1 MKTIAEYSDLTV
13 FDKLPK
19 LSTIANF
26 MEDINNAYGAKD
38 CTVDALGVKKY
49 HELYQDASK
58 IVNLL
63 SHIDAKKHVV
73 VYCQNNYNFVRS
85 ALAIMAS
92 GKVAVLLPAQL
103 DEKMLYGCLMKYQA
117 SSIVFENATKE
128 NTAFAKNMLPN
139 VEFYNI
145 DEVDFN
151 SLENAPFNFEINEND
166 PACIVL
172 TGGTTGRSK
181 GAILSHKALLTG
193 TKNGVYAVPCVF
205 DETYFSIIPLT
216 HVFGLIRNL
225 LTCLYTGSKVEF
237 CIDMKG
243 MFKQLPA
250 AKPSVLIL
258 VPALAELF
266 LNLIKQFGMGIVGG
280 NLKMII
286 CGGASVP
293 PYLTLEYNKLGVKM
307 FPGYGLT
314 ESANLVSGNPK
325 QVEKPSSVG
334 LIYPGL
340 EVKVVDQEL
349 WLKGDNMMT
358 SYFNEPTENEIAY
371 TDGWFK
377 TGDLVEFDEEGFLY
391 IIGRIKDI
399 IVLPNG
405 ENVSPAYVEA
415 KINDIEVVQDSLV
428 TLQKNELGASILTV
442 EILPRKAEIVK
453 LGITNLEEYLNQ
465 EVEKV
470 NNTLLPHE
478 RVQKIVIRTEDFKR
492 SPSMKIIRPRGE

>member
-1 MKTIAEYSDLTV
+1 MENILKYSQVEV
-13 FDKLPK
+13 FEKLPK
-19 LSTIANF
+19 LSHMANF
-26 MEDINNAYGAKD
+26 LEDIHSCYGDKVA
-38 CTVDALGVKKY
+38 TIDALGAKTY
-49 HELYQDASK
+49 NDLYTDTSK
-58 IVNLL
+58 IVTILN
-63 SHIDAKKHVV
+63 HIEAKKHVV
-73 VYCQNNYNFVRS
+73 VYCQNNYNFVRV

-103 DEKMLYGCLMKYQA
+103 DDKTLYGCLMKYQA
-117 SSIVFENATKE
+117 SAIIFENATKA
-128 NTAFAKNMLPN
+128 NTVFASQMLQN

-145 DEVDFN
+145 DEVDFD
-151 SLENAPFNFEINEND
+151 SIKQSSYNFDINELD

-193 TKNGVYAVPCVF
+193 TKNGIYAVPYVF

-225 LTCLYTGSKVEF
+225 LTCLYTGCKVEF

-243 MFKQLPA
+243 MFKQLPV
-250 AKPSVLIL
+250 AKPSILIL

-293 PYLTLEYNKLGVKM
+293 PYLTLEYDKLGVKM

-314 ESANLVSGNPK
+314 ESANLVSGNPN
-325 QVEKPSSVG
+325 QIEKPFSVG
-334 LIYPGL
+334 LLYPGI

-349 WLKGDNMMT
+349 WLKGDNMM
-358 SYFNEPTENEIAY
+358 SGYFNEPTENELAY
-371 TDGWFK
+371 SDGWFK

-399 IVLPNG
+399 IILSNG
-405 ENVSPAYVEA
+405 ENVSPAYIEA

-428 TLQKNELGASILTV
+428 RSFKTEIGTEVLAV
-442 EILPRKAEIVK
+442 EILPRKSEVVK
-453 LGITNLEEYLNQ
+453 LGITDLESYLQ
-465 EVEKV
+465 SEIDKV
-470 NNTLLPHE
+470 NETLLPHE
-478 RVQKIVIRTEDFKR
+478 RIQKIIVRTEDFKR